1 MSIAFRPEGLS
12 EGLTTASSVEACGAL
27 SPAHPV
33 EPEAPE
39 RAEQTREAPESRF
52 SRQAEAPD
60 AGEGRSQYYEQD
72 FTHGRSQ
79 S

>member
-1 MSIAFRPEGLS
+1 MSIAFRSDGLREGFPS
-12 EGLTTASSVEACGAL
+12 SSSSQASGSV
-27 SPAHPV
+27 SPAHQV

-39 RAEQTREAPESRF
+39 RAVQTREAPESRS